1 MNWPDFTKRSNA
13 IVILLFLDLFFFG
26 SMFFAFAKSSFP
38 PELRSVCK
46 DAFTG
51 IAGALLLALKLGGPE
66 TPTVD
71 ADTGGTVQQIT
82 TVTAPPTS
90 PTVPP
95 TPEVKP

>member
-13 IVILLFLDLFFFG
+13 IVILLFLDLFFFA
-26 SMFFAFAKSSFP
+26 SMFFSYTRAFP
-38 PELRSVCK
+38 PELRGVCK

-71 ADTGGTVQQIT
+71 EDTGGTVQQTT
-82 TVTAPPTS
+82 TVTAPPEQGKTLAPTGAQTS
-90 PTVPP
+90 
-95 TPEVKP
+95 